1 MEGAS
6 TQHTDQETNQEMH
19 KASTQGMGL
28 HEHFAI
34 SLVT

>member
-6 TQHTDQETNQEMH
+6 TQHTDQEINQEMH